1 MFSHAS
7 NFRIDGQPTF
17 IVYQGSAQDTNQDI
31 SLRCSQVPSPKSI
44 LCGAADTLSKL
55 AKVFSAPVVT
65 VFDPDPDSLA
75 RFVRS
80 FSRRPTIYIDATS
93 EETLTNAL
101 AENPQ
106 DFESIYSDIILVLEN
121 VYASLVLDE
130 HFPVC
135 LQCPILV
142 TSTDSTVS
150 IIASSFARAFQ
161 LPKNSSNKSAM
172 AKCWAE
178 IQRALMPGQRIVSL
192 VASGGTGKTQTVS
205 WKLLKLVSIFSN
217 IWFFD
222 ATSKETLTSD
232 FKELAKAAGVG
243 DQIKDICN
251 FLARSHE
258 NWMCIFDS
266 ADDEQLYLKDY
277 LPICAHGNIIITSRL
292 VRTSEMDSPGCHI
305 GFFDLNKDDA
315 IKLLLK
321 HAHEESHEETQK
333 VASEIVE
340 ALGCQALA
348 VSTAGAYIH
357 TNATCNL
364 GNYLTRFNNKK
375 RDTLNYRLR
384 TLDNYQR
391 TVFSAFQLSFEKLS
405 LASQSLIQMCLGYI
419 FGDGGFWIQKEV
431 LNEEMLAISKE
442 VIGEHH
448 PDTLV
453 SMNDLALTYHALG
466 KLESAQNLGEEVLV
480 LNKKV
485 IGEHHPDTL
494 ASMGNLALTYCTL
507 GKLESAQKLQE
518 EVLMLCKKVIGE
530 HHPHTLTSMA
540 NLSATYHGLRKL
552 DSAQKLDEEV
562 LVLRKKVIGE
572 HHPDTLVSMNNLALA
587 YHELGKLESA
597 QQLEEEVLVLH
608 KDVIGEHHPYTLS
621 SMAHL
626 ASTYRGLGKLAS
638 AQKLE
643 EEVLVLRKKVSGEH
657 HPDTLTSMGNLA
669 LTYHAL
675 GKLETAQKLEEE
687 VLVLCKKVIGAHHP
701 DTLTS
706 MANLG
711 STYCAL
717 GKFESAQ
724 KLEEGVLVLRQKIIG
739 EHHSDTL
746 TSMANLACTY
756 CALGKLESAQKL
768 QEEAL
773 ALRKMI
779 IGEHHPH
786 TLISMGNLALTYRA
800 LGKLESAQKLEEEEL
815 LLQKS
820 VA

>member
-1 MFSHAS
+1 
-7 NFRIDGQPTF
+7 
-17 IVYQGSAQDTNQDI
+17 
-31 SLRCSQVPSPKSI
+31 
-44 LCGAADTLSKL
+44 
-55 AKVFSAPVVT
+55 
-65 VFDPDPDSLA
+65 
-75 RFVRS
+75 
-80 FSRRPTIYIDATS
+80 
-93 EETLTNAL
+93 
-101 AENPQ
+101 
-106 DFESIYSDIILVLEN
+106 
-121 VYASLVLDE
+121 
-130 HFPVC
+130 
-135 LQCPILV
+135 
-142 TSTDSTVS
+142 
-150 IIASSFARAFQ
+150 
-161 LPKNSSNKSAM
+161 
-172 AKCWAE
+172 
-178 IQRALMPGQRIVSL
+178 
-192 VASGGTGKTQTVS
+192 
-205 WKLLKLVSIFSN
+205 FSN

-292 VRTSEMDSPGCHI
+292 DVI
-305 GFFDLNKDDA
+305 LAFFDLNKDDA

-405 LASQSLIQMCLGYI
+405 LASQSLIQMCAYLHPTGIPLEIFTRAGAFVGGDTYQGENEPINGINILEKFLGLFVDEGSWDESVDELCRLSLASYDSTQRMLGFHSVLHVCAHETIEDIKNQRYGTILLLGRATPLGKTNEDYQFWQKLSIHAHEIGLKDLPTIHVRRCLGYI

-494 ASMGNLALTYCTL
+494 APGQRIVSLVASGGT
-507 GKLESAQKLQE
+507 GKTQT
-518 EVLMLCKKVIGE
+518 VCKFIE
-530 HHPHTLTSMA
+530 D
-540 NLSATYHGLRKL
+540 N
-552 DSAQKLDEEV
+552 
-562 LVLRKKVIGE
+562 
-572 HHPDTLVSMNNLALA
+572 
-587 YHELGKLESA
+587 
-597 QQLEEEVLVLH
+597 
-608 KDVIGEHHPYTLS
+608 S
-621 SMAHL
+621 S
-626 ASTYRGLGKLAS
+626 R
-638 AQKLE
+638 
-643 EEVLVLRKKVSGEH
+643 
-657 HPDTLTSMGNLA
+657 
-669 LTYHAL
+669 
-675 GKLETAQKLEEE
+675 
-687 VLVLCKKVIGAHHP
+687 
-701 DTLTS
+701 
-706 MANLG
+706 
-711 STYCAL
+711 
-717 GKFESAQ
+717 
-724 KLEEGVLVLRQKIIG
+724 
-739 EHHSDTL
+739 
-746 TSMANLACTY
+746 
-756 CALGKLESAQKL
+756 
-768 QEEAL
+768 
-773 ALRKMI
+773 
-779 IGEHHPH
+779 
-786 TLISMGNLALTYRA
+786 
-800 LGKLESAQKLEEEEL
+800 
-815 LLQKS
+815 
-820 VA
+820 